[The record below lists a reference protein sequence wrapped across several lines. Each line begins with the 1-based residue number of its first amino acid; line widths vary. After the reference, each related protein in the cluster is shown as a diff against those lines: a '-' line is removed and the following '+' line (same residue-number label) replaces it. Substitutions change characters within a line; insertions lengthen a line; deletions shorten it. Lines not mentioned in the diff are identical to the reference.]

1 MIFYDALSQW
11 WEPEAQ
17 AYLRDVLNFPLDRQ
31 LRCEKDTNRGT
42 RYHEGLTGNSPEMC
56 RVLDSYGFANLKF
69 TLNFSAALTSIYKK
83 SDPQRFNMGT
93 PDEVALSLRRA
104 WEVAP
109 TSERI
114 CEDVKGFEN
123 ALDRVIEAKGTIV
136 PDLALRSG
144 RRYMSLKGN
153 KQLKRKRKDT
163 IELPPVHPHCIRAL
177 HMIKSGQSGAEL
189 RRIADEAQAEAVR
202 DPPRP

>member
-1 MIFYDALSQW
+1 
-11 WEPEAQ
+11 
-17 AYLRDVLNFPLDRQ
+17 
-31 LRCEKDTNRGT
+31 
-42 RYHEGLTGNSPEMC
+42 
-56 RVLDSYGFANLKF
+56 
-69 TLNFSAALTSIYKK
+69 
-83 SDPQRFNMGT
+83 MGT

-123 ALDRVIEAKGTIV
+123 ALDRIIEAKGTIV

-153 KQLKRKRKDT
+153 KQLKCKPRQSQRKDT

-177 HMIKSGQSGAEL
+177 HMIKSGQSEAEL

-202 DPPRP
+202 DPLEDHEDEQEA